1 MSGYSI
7 RRIEDLKRQLIL
19 SPDAVRSNYTDRLE
33 ELLRSMEPGQKYAY
47 RYIYLAVTG
56 FQPEE
61 EDGEVYPADEVRPDL
76 LRMLLELSAKSPSPV
91 SDVGEKVLTI
101 GEIKRRRGVSART
114 VRRWCRR
121 GLVARKYT
129 FLDGRRRTG
138 IRASALES
146 FLEENGAG
154 ESGAAG
160 FSRISERER
169 REMVALAMRY
179 AQNHCLS
186 LTPAAERIARELGRA
201 KETVRYTLKEYEEQ
215 HPQTTLFPDTPRRLS
230 RRLKR
235 EIFKAYDDGESVSSL
250 CARYDRSRS
259 SIYRIINQVRALRIL
274 EEDLDYVFN
283 SEFLEPD
290 AEEKILGDGEP
301 LEDREVPVAA
311 DSPAPEDVHHYLA
324 SLAQTPLLSPKEESN
339 LFRRYNYLK
348 HKVCRLR
355 SQLDPRRYVRS
366 GVLDEIERLRHMA
379 TNTKNAILEANL
391 RLVVNVA
398 KKHTGGV
405 VGLFDLISE
414 GNLCLM
420 QAIENFDYS
429 RGNRFSTYATW
440 ALMRRFARTVPQ
452 ENYRIARSGGADQ
465 EMLEQLSTEGPSETE
480 RMSFVDRIREEIES
494 AVKVLTERERTVIRM
509 RYGLEGEDE
518 SHTLA
523 QIGSRLGVTRERVRQ
538 IEAEALR
545 KLRAHMQK

>member
-1 MSGYSI
+1 MSGYRI
-7 RRIEDLKRQLIL
+7 RKIEDLKRQLIL
-19 SPDAVRSNYTDRLE
+19 SPDSVRSNYTDRLE
-33 ELLRSMEPGQKYAY
+33 ELLREMDPDRKYAY

-56 FQPEE
+56 FQPED
-61 EDGEVYPADEVRPDL
+61 EDGDVYAAEEVRPDL
-76 LRMLLELSAKSPSPV
+76 LRMLLQLSAKSPVPAK
-91 SDVGEKVLTI
+91 DVGERILTI
-101 GEIKRRRGVSART
+101 GEIERKEGVSART
-114 VRRWCRR
+114 VRRWCKR
-121 GLVARKYT
+121 GLISRKYI
-129 FLDGRRRTG
+129 FPDGRRRTG
-138 IRASALES
+138 VRISAFRS
-146 FLEENGAG
+146 FLEEHGKQKS
-154 ESGAAG
+154 ESAG

-179 AQNHCLS
+179 ARYHRLC

-201 KETVRYTLKEYEEQ
+201 QETVRSTLKEYEAQ
-215 HPQTTLFPDTPRRLS
+215 QSHSSLFPNTPRKLD
-230 RRLKR
+230 RRLKE
-235 EIFKAYDDGESVSSL
+235 EIFEAHDRGESVSSL
-250 CARYDRSRS
+250 SERFKRSRS
-259 SIYRIINQVRALRIL
+259 SIYRIINQVRALGLL

-283 SEFLEPD
+283 AEFQEPD
-290 AEEKILGDGEP
+290 AEERILGNGEP
-301 LEDREVPVAA
+301 LSGREVPVAA
-311 DSPAPEDVHHYLA
+311 DSPEPDDVHHYLA
-324 SLAQTPLLSPKEESN
+324 AVGQTPLLDPEEERN

-355 SQLDPRRYVRS
+355 SQLNPRRYVRS
-366 GVLDEIERLRHMA
+366 GLLDKIERLRDMA

-391 RLVVNVA
+391 RLVINVA

-429 RGNRFSTYATW
+429 RGNRFSTYASW

-465 EMLEQLSTEGPSETE
+465 EMLEQLSTEGPTETE
-480 RMSFVDRIREEIES
+480 RLSVVDRIREEIES
-494 AVKVLTERERTVIRM
+494 AVKVLSERERTVIRM
-509 RYGLEGEDE
+509 RYGLEDE

-523 QIGSRLGVTRERVRQ
+523 QIGARLGITRERVRQ

-545 KLRAHMQK
+545 KLRAHMNE

>member
-1 MSGYSI
+1 MSAYSI
-7 RRIEDLKRQLIL
+7 RKIEDLKRQLIL
-19 SPDAVRSNYTDRLE
+19 SPDAVRSNYTNRLE
-33 ELLRSMEPGQKYAY
+33 ELLRRMNPDQKYAY
-47 RYIYLAVTG
+47 RYIYLAITG
-56 FQPEE
+56 FQPQ
-61 EDGEVYPADEVRPDL
+61 EDGAVYPADEVRPDL
-76 LRMLLELSAKSPSPV
+76 LRMLLELSAKSATPV
-91 SDVGEKVLTI
+91 SEVDERVLTVGEVT
-101 GEIKRRRGVSART
+101 RRQGVSVRT

-121 GLVARKYT
+121 ALISRKYI
-129 FLDGRRRTG
+129 FPDGRRRTG
-138 IRASALES
+138 IRLSAFRS
-146 FLEENGAG
+146 FLDENGER
-154 ESGAAG
+154 ESNSGG

-179 AQNHCLS
+179 SRNHRLS
-186 LTPAAERIARELGRA
+186 LTPAAERISRELGRA
-201 KETVRYTLKEYEEQ
+201 RETVRYTLKEYQKE
-215 HPQTTLFPDTPRRLS
+215 HPETTLFPDTPRTLD

-235 EIFKAYDDGESVSSL
+235 EIFEAYDAGQSVASL
-250 CARYDRSRS
+250 CDRYDRSRS

-290 AEEKILGDGEP
+290 AEERILGDEEP
-301 LEDREVPVAA
+301 LEKREVPVAA
-311 DSPAPEDVHHYLA
+311 DSPVPEDVHHYLA
-324 SLAQTPLLSPKEESN
+324 SLAQTPLLSPEEEAN

-348 HKVCRLR
+348 HKVCKLR
-355 SQLDPRRYVRS
+355 SQLNPRRYVRS
-366 GVLDEIERLRHMA
+366 SLLDRIERLRRMA

-405 VGLFDLISE
+405 VGLFDLVSE

-452 ENYRIARSGGADQ
+452 ENYRIERSGGADQ
-465 EMLEQLSTEGPSETE
+465 QMLEQLSMEGPSETE
-480 RMSFVDRIREEIES
+480 RMSFVDRIRQEIES
-494 AVKVLTERERTVIRM
+494 AVQVLTERERTVIRM
-509 RYGLEGEDE
+509 RYGLESEDE

-523 QIGSRLGVTRERVRQ
+523 QIGTRLGVTRERVRQ

-545 KLRAHMQK
+545 KLRAHMNK